1 MCNKTVASIKVDF
14 LMQISFGEM
23 IFFKKINCDPIYAQ
37 RSYVVLPFGKR
48 MYLFLLQLHMNG

>member
-1 MCNKTVASIKVDF
+1 MCNKTVAGINVDF
-14 LMQISFGEM
+14 WMQISFGEM
-23 IFFKKINCDPIYAQ
+23 IFFKKINCDTINAQ